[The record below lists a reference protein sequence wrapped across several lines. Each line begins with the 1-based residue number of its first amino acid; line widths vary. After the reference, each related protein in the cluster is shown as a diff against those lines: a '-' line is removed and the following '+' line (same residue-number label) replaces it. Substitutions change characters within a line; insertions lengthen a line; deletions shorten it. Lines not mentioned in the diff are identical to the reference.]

1 MLVLTRRDGE
11 EIQIGNNVTVL
22 VVKIGRGKVRIGIA
36 APAEI
41 PVHRAEI
48 AKQMLTGQA
57 PRSCKEVVHDRFF

>member
-22 VVKIGRGKVRIGIA
+22 VVKIGSGKVRIGIA

-48 AKQMLTGQA
+48 ADQMLNEQA
-57 PRSCKEVVHDRFF
+57 HKPCKEVIHDRLF

>member
-11 EIQIGNNVTVL
+11 EIQIGSNVTVL

-36 APAEI
+36 APEEI

-48 AKQMLTGQA
+48 AQRMLNDQA
-57 PRSCKEVVHDRFF
+57 SRSCKEVGHDRFF

>member
-22 VVKIGRGKVRIGIA
+22 VVKIGRGKVRLGVA
-36 APAEI
+36 APQEI

-48 AKQMLTGQA
+48 AERMSIQRT
-57 PRSCKEVVHDRFF
+57 PTSFKEVVHD

>member
-22 VVKIGRGKVRIGIA
+22 VVKIGRGKVRLGIA
-36 APAEI
+36 APGEI

-48 AKQMLTGQA
+48 AKQMLSEQTPTQY
-57 PRSCKEVVHDRFF
+57 KEPIHD